1 MLAEKFFLYLEAL
14 IERKAHADGSPR
26 MVSESPHVPIRLP
39 AANVRFRQCS
49 RQAPACMPA
58 D

>member
-14 IERKAHADGSPR
+14 IEREAHADGSPR

-39 AANVRFRQCS
+39 AAK
-49 RQAPACMPA
+49 
-58 D
+58 